1 MGNSYK
7 YPFINKK
14 EFQSLLFYQG
24 ASDHIELDPSESVL
38 EDFYSIDNG
47 YETINMLL
55 FPGIENEKARLQ
67 IEKRDKI
74 SDKILNH
81 MDELLEIYNRLY
93 SAMCKYTYH
102 TQKNDKLL
110 TYD

>member
-38 EDFYSIDNG
+38 EDFYSIDNVTRQSIG
-47 YETINMLL
+47 FFFLELKMRKPDY
-55 FPGIENEKARLQ
+55 RLR
-67 IEKRDKI
+67 K
-74 SDKILNH
+74 
-81 MDELLEIYNRLY
+81 EI
-93 SAMCKYTYH
+93 K
-102 TQKNDKLL
+102 
-110 TYD
+110 

>member
-102 TQKNDKLL
+102 TQKMTNC
-110 TYD
+110 

>member
-1 MGNSYK
+1 MSESYK

-24 ASDHIELDPSESVL
+24 ASDNIELDPL
-38 EDFYSIDNG
+38 EKDLEEFYKINNG

-81 MDELLEIYNRLY
+81 MDELLESYNRLY
-93 SAMCKYTYH
+93 SVMCKYTYH
-102 TQKNDKLL
+102 TQKNDKK
-110 TYD
+110 

>member
-47 YETINMLL
+47 YETTEC
-55 FPGIENEKARLQ
+55 GKTNELG
-67 IEKRDKI
+67 ESTDV
-74 SDKILNH
+74 S
-81 MDELLEIYNRLY
+81 
-93 SAMCKYTYH
+93 
-102 TQKNDKLL
+102 
-110 TYD
+110 

>member
-74 SDKILNH
+74 SDKILNQYWTNYWRSTIVCILQCANIH
-81 MDELLEIYNRLY
+81 IIHRKMTN
-93 SAMCKYTYH
+93 C
-102 TQKNDKLL
+102 
-110 TYD
+110 